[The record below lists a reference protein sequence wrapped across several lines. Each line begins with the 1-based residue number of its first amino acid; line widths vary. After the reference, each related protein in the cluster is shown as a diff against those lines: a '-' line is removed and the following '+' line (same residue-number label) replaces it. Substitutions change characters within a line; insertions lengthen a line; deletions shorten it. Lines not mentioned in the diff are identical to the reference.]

1 MNILFIT
8 QFFPFEKGSQ
18 YTTGALRE
26 FVEEWGK
33 VDNRIKVIR
42 PHFRHIEKEPFPENA
57 KFSIGKNIDVEFV
70 KPFRVPLLK
79 WNFYSNKKIVNQLDF
94 KPDVVVCHLY
104 NAYFAFHRIAELLN
118 VPLVI
123 GIHMSD
129 LKISRNRFHRWH
141 QKIIFR
147 KSDAFACRS
156 HAYRDRFIETFP
168 EFGNKTFLALSG
180 IPEIFLNQQNH
191 KASNDYIRLITV
203 SSLIKRKQIDMVLR
217 SLAENPPDVKWE
229 YAIIGGGEEEHEL
242 KKLSKELEI
251 DGNVKFLGR
260 KKREDVVEEL
270 VKSDIFILP
279 SYEETFGLVYLEAM
293 ACGCLTIGSVNE
305 GIDGTIRDG
314 INGFL
319 CDAESLESIKKKLT
333 EVIKLSPG
341 QRNKIVQE
349 AIETATQFTTEKM
362 AEEYLNNLHK
372 VIS

>member
-8 QFFPFEKGSQ
+8 QFFPYEKGNQ

-33 VDNRIKVIR
+33 RDNQIKVIR

-70 KPFRVPLLK
+70 KPVRIPLLK
-79 WNFYSNKKIVNQLDF
+79 WNFYSNKRIVNQLDF

-104 NAYFAFHRIAELLN
+104 NAYFTFHKIADLLD

-129 LKISRNRFHRWH
+129 LKISQNRFHRWH
-141 QKIIFR
+141 QETIFK
-147 KSDAFACRS
+147 KSYAFACRS
-156 HAYRDRFIETFP
+156 HAYRDRFVERFP
-168 EFGNKTFLALSG
+168 EFGNKAFLALSG
-180 IPEIFLNQQNH
+180 IPEIFLNQQNR
-191 KASNDYIRLITV
+191 KTSDDYTRLITV

-229 YAIIGGGEEEHEL
+229 YVIIGAGEEEHEL
-242 KKLSKELEI
+242 KKLSKQLEI
-251 DGNVKFLGR
+251 ESHVKFLGR
-260 KKREDVVEEL
+260 RTREDVVEEL

-293 ACGCLTIGSVNE
+293 ACGCLTIGSLDE
-305 GIDGTIRDG
+305 GIDGTIQDG
-314 INGFL
+314 VNGFL
-319 CDAESLESIKKKLT
+319 CDAKSLESIKQKLT
-333 EVIKLSPG
+333 EVIKLSPE

-349 AIETATQFTTEKM
+349 AVETANQFTTEKM